1 MTVSDPDNA
10 MEDLRWAVDFDP
22 KDPRLGLNW
31 EDLSSDRITRRALL
45 RLAIAAGA
53 LRYLS
58 PLLRPL
64 PVFAQGQPGGE
75 LKAAWGVREFTNF
88 DPALVNQVVQFQVTS
103 NVLSGLTHIDA
114 GLIPRADLAESWEVS
129 SDGLTWT
136 FRLRRNVRWHNGD
149 RFNADDVLF
158 TFNRTRDPATGHL
171 SRSILNPVDRLEK
184 MDDFTVRF
192 HMSEPRASFLMKI
205 TERASGRALTIVN
218 RRALQEL
225 GREYTRRP
233 VGTGPFRIT
242 EHRLGERVVLEK
254 FPDYH
259 ISGRPLLD
267 KVTIFNIEET
277 ATLGSALES
286 GQVDFLT
293 GNVALPAEIV
303 PRLRANRD
311 IVLSTSDD
319 PGFQAIFFNQRRDRR
334 EKIGKDR
341 LPSDDPRVRL
351 AVAKAIDRQEFIQ
364 KALLGLGVPGYGPIP
379 KAQKQYFRD
388 LSATSPQRFDLE
400 NARRLMREAGFPN
413 GFAIK
418 MLTSPLARREGEI
431 LADILRRNIRVNVEL
446 EVVDF
451 PVQVQRFNTT
461 GQWEWCQ
468 IGSGGDPDPDD
479 SIDDWFASRSRFNNF
494 GYSNSQVDGLN
505 DAIKET
511 PDVAK
516 RVRWVQAALDL
527 IARDAPAV
535 FLYHNV
541 DVMAFRRNVRGF
553 VHIPGLRDLDTVTVR

>member
-1 MTVSDPDNA
+1 MSDRDDA
-10 MEDLRWAVDFDP
+10 MQDLRWAVDFDP

-31 EDLSSDRITRRALL
+31 EDLSSERITRRAVL

-53 LRYLS
+53 LRYLA
-58 PLLRPL
+58 PLLRPT
-64 PVFAQGQPGGE
+64 PVLAQGAPGGE

-88 DPALVNQVVQFQVTS
+88 DPAFVNQVVQFQVTS
-103 NVLSGLTHIDA
+103 NVLGGLTHIDA
-114 GLIPRADLAESWEVS
+114 GLIPRPDLAESWEVS

-171 SRSILNPVDRLEK
+171 ARSVLNPVERLDK
-184 MDDFTVRF
+184 LDDFTVRF

-205 TERASGRALTIVN
+205 TERSSGRVLTIVN
-218 RRALQEL
+218 RRAIAEL

-242 EHRLGERVVLEK
+242 EHRFGERVVLEK
-254 FPDYH
+254 FPDYY
-259 ISGRPLLD
+259 ISGRPMLD
-267 KVTIFNIEET
+267 RITIFNIEES

-286 GQVDFLT
+286 GQVDFAT
-293 GNVALPAEIV
+293 GNVALPAEIL
-303 PRLRANRD
+303 PRLKANRD
-311 IVLSTSDD
+311 IVISRSDD
-319 PGFQAIFFNQRRDRR
+319 PGFQAVFFNQRRDRR

-341 LPSDDPRVRL
+341 LPTDDRRVRL
-351 AVAKAIDRQEFIQ
+351 AVAKAIDRQELIQ
-364 KALLGLGVPGYGPIP
+364 KGLLGEGVPAYGPIP

-388 LSATSPQRFDLE
+388 LGATSLQRFDLDE
-400 NARRLMREAGFPN
+400 ARRLMREAGFPN

-418 MLTSPLARREGEI
+418 MLVNPLDRRYNEVI
-431 LADILRRNIRVNVEL
+431 ADMLKRGINVNVEL

-451 PVQVQRFNTT
+451 PVLVQRFNTT

-479 SIDDWFASRSRFNNF
+479 SIDDWFASKARFNNF
-494 GYSNSQVDGLN
+494 GYSNPQVDSLN

-511 PDVAK
+511 PDVGK

-527 IARDAPAV
+527 IARDAPAA
-535 FLYHNV
+535 FLFHNV
-541 DVMAFRRNVRGF
+541 DILAFRRNVRGF

>member
-53 LRYLS
+53 LGYLS